1 MYGFGPFGVLAL
13 QVTTRKRP
21 VEYMEDDVV
30 LLCDMVREALEE
42 GKVENCVDGRL
53 RCNFPAQ
60 EAIPV
65 IKFGLI
71 CASQVPSI
79 RKN

>member
-13 QVTTRKRP
+13 EVTRRKRP

-42 GKVENCVDGRL
+42 GKVENCVAGRL

-60 EAIPV
+60 EAIPA

-79 RKN
+79 KKN

>member
-13 QVTTRKRP
+13 EVTTGKRP
-21 VEYMEDDVV
+21 VGYMEDDVV
-30 LLCDMVREALEE
+30 LLCDMVRVALEE
-42 GKVENCVDGRL
+42 GKVENCVAGRL
-53 RCNFPAQ
+53 WCNFPAQ